1 MTFDLLYISLCLVS
15 SMINKDSFLV
25 RSFPF
30 CFRVSAMSLMKMD
43 AYFTDTPTCIFHLLF
58 FFTFPTFSYPQSLLH
73 YIRVIHTYFAV
84 QY

>member
-58 FFTFPTFSYPQSLLH
+58 FFYISNFFIPSILIALH
-73 YIRVIHTYFAV
+73 
-84 QY
+84 